1 MAFSAGLPRYLER
14 VLHLRNQSIDG
25 LGIIPLRD
33 GPPGPAVV
41 FATAFSRTFAEAM
54 AESYRFEVGRAL

>member
-1 MAFSAGLPRYLER
+1 
-14 VLHLRNQSIDG
+14 
-25 LGIIPLRD
+25 LGSFHSEME
-33 GPPGPAVV
+33 PGPAVV